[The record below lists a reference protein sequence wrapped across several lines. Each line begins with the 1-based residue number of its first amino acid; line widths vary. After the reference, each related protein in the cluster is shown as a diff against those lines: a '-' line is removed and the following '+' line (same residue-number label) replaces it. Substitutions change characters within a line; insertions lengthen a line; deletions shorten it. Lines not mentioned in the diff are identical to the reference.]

1 MLPNND
7 SKTIMDA
14 RTVQNMLMKTR
25 IPQKRTHMQ
34 RNKSMN
40 DDESDQEMRETRG
53 QTGQDGNMS
62 DGSDIERP
70 PMKR

>member
-1 MLPNND
+1 
-7 SKTIMDA
+7 
-14 RTVQNMLMKTR
+14 
-25 IPQKRTHMQ
+25 MQ

-53 QTGQDGNMS
+53 QTGQDGNLS

>member
-1 MLPNND
+1 
-7 SKTIMDA
+7 
-14 RTVQNMLMKTR
+14 
-25 IPQKRTHMQ
+25 MQ

-53 QTGQDGNMS
+53 QTGQDGNLS

-70 PMKR
+70 PMKRQNKSKMEYEYDSPTEEINTVSKVNQE